1 VDTKLAQLSI
11 TLRDHALDWYMSL
24 DVNSPPG
31 ETNTIEDMKK
41 LLINKFQ
48 KPKSG
53 DQYMNEMIEI
63 RKK

>member
-1 VDTKLAQLSI
+1 
-11 TLRDHALDWYMSL
+11 MSL

-31 ETNTIEDMKK
+31 ETNTIADMKK

-63 RKK
+63 RKKEGESI